1 MPKNL
6 LLILLILGFCR
17 AAAQDAELP
26 LLAELVNPAQHYQ
39 LRDILSTIFDLDT
52 IQAAADSASVSAGD
66 SRQKP
71 EYTDRLS
78 SISELNRG
86 KRNLLF
92 QGDIHLSRDHLAN
105 IVREQLNH
113 KRKKRTAFR
122 NSQYPHT
129 IWKPHVPY
137 TFHKSLTPKARA
149 SLEAAIQFWHQNTC
163 VNFKVRT
170 TEKVYLAMSGQEDG
184 CWSTVGRDEAQGA
197 QILNI
202 GKGCEMFG
210 VTSHELAHALGLFH
224 EQSRYDRDSYVQ
236 IIKSRIA
243 RQNFYDFAIVGPSN
257 MDTYNEIY
265 DIGSVMHYRPT
276 EFSQDGGNTI
286 NANDVNMQGTMGQFR
301 GPSFLDVKKINK
313 HYECDKICKN
323 ALKCANGGYQHPRK
337 CDQCICPTGFGG
349 KTCDDIDVANPAK
362 CRGVLTASE
371 EQRKFTINIKPKA
384 TAKGIRQ
391 CNYHIQAPEGK
402 KIVIYLDSVIG
413 NCVQGCYEEGVE
425 LKMYADKTVTGA
437 RFCCKLKK
445 PQILVSQ
452 TNLVPIILMAG
463 KAQAFVQ
470 LRYSYVDSPLSRS
483 PISASQ
489 SISQTSQ
496 PSSNF
501 QSKFEDLK
509 IDSEK
514 IRQDHLI
521 SQNATT
527 TNSSDFEELYRKSLF

>member
-1 MPKNL
+1 MIIILIMPKNL

-202 GKGCEMFG
+202 GKGSPKARASLEAAIQFWHQNTCVNFKVRTTEKVYLAMSGQEDGCWSTVGRDEAQGAQILNIGKGCEMFG

-286 NANDVNMQGTMGQFR
+286 NANDLNMQGTMGQFR

-313 HYECDKICKN
+313 HYECDM
-323 ALKCANGGYQHPRK
+323 
-337 CDQCICPTGFGG
+337 
-349 KTCDDIDVANPAK
+349 
-362 CRGVLTASE
+362 
-371 EQRKFTINIKPKA
+371 
-384 TAKGIRQ
+384 
-391 CNYHIQAPEGK
+391 
-402 KIVIYLDSVIG
+402 IG

-527 TNSSDFEELYRKSLF
+527 NSSDFEELYRKSLF